1 MKIKINFFRKIFI
14 LSIFIVFFT
23 VVVGYI
29 LNIFFL
35 DRFYIYRKKESMRI
49 AAETTKTLISK
60 KYKDEFEE
68 YREDL
73 KDKEGIDISIVRG
86 KNHLRRKGE
95 VGKIREGFNITN
107 IARTNS
113 KLLIYN
119 ETLPDNR
126 NLVLRTSL
134 SVMSAHKHEMN
145 IFNLVTTIISVF
157 ISMILGRIFSKKIT
171 SNLEKLNKATKK
183 ISVLD
188 FSEKID
194 IKSGDEIEE
203 LSNSINTM
211 SKDLNSSIENI
222 KSFSSNASHELR
234 TPITVINTYAQ
245 ALTNGVAKTEEE
257 RKKYYSAILKES
269 NNMSD
274 LVNNLLIIS
283 RLSSPGIK
291 LNKEK
296 INLLDL
302 IKESI
307 EKYEILELEKD
318 IEWDIKIKNE
328 RLICDKKIFKIAMDN
343 IIHNALKYSKDSE
356 KIKIYS
362 FENEICIEN
371 KIENKIKDV
380 EKLWEPFARGENA
393 NELKIQG
400 YGLGLALIKR
410 IMDLNNIP
418 CGIKLKD
425 ENFIFYF
432 DILRS

>member
-1 MKIKINFFRKIFI
+1 MKIKINFFKKIFI

-23 VVVGYI
+23 VTIGYI

-35 DRFYIYRKKESMRI
+35 DRFYIYRKKESMLQASEI
-49 AAETTKTLISK
+49 IKVLILK
-60 KYKDEFEE
+60 KDREVLEDF
-68 YREDL
+68 REDL
-73 KDKEGIDISIVRG
+73 IDKEGIDISIVRS
-86 KNHLRRKGE
+86 KHHLRRKGE
-95 VGKIREGFNITN
+95 IGKIKEGFNITN
-107 IARTNS
+107 ISRTNS
-113 KLLIYN
+113 NLLIYH
-119 ETLPDNR
+119 EVLPDKR

-145 IFNLVTTIISVF
+145 IFNFITTLISLF

-171 SNLEKLNKATKK
+171 SNLEKLNIATKK
-183 ISVLD
+183 ISILD

-203 LSNSINTM
+203 LSESINTM
-211 SKDLNSSIENI
+211 SKNLSLSIENI
-222 KSFSSNASHELR
+222 KSFSSNASHELK

-245 ALTNGVAKTEEE
+245 ALVSGVVEKEEG

-283 RLSSPGIK
+283 RLSSPGVK

-318 IEWDIKIKNE
+318 IEWEIKLENE
-328 RLICDKKIFKIAMDN
+328 ILFCDKKIFKISLDN
-343 IIHNALKYSKDSE
+343 IIHNALKYSKDME
-356 KIKIYS
+356 KIKIYKNQNRI
-362 FENEICIEN
+362 FIEN
-371 KIENKIKDV
+371 KIENEIKNINS
-380 EKLWEPFARGENA
+380 LWEPFARGENA
-393 NELKIQG
+393 NEMKIQG
-400 YGLGLALIKR
+400 YGLGLALVKK
-410 IMDLNNIP
+410 IMDLNNLS
-418 CGIKLKD
+418 CGIKIRGN
-425 ENFIFYF
+425 NFIFYF